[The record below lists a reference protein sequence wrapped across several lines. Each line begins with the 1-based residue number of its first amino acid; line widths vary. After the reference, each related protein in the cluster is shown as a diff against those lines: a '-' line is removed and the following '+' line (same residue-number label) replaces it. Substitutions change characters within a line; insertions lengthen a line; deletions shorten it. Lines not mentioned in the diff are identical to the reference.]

1 MITVLY
7 SNPAAE
13 ERQVWLPY
21 AWGRFREY
29 CDYQSNHDLTQ
40 VKWLPPL
47 IEGWFDVDWLLEE
60 HNLKNVDV
68 LLLSFYVWNE
78 ERQLEIAKRARAA
91 NPNVLILAGGPQAQY
106 RPHQNTKAYEVCDW
120 ITPWEGEDLL
130 ATVLHQKVNG
140 LTVEHDL
147 LVDPRYPVD
156 KVSAKRLILKKFQS
170 PYKLYWDEY
179 AHIAETIKKRHGS
192 LFTMWETN
200 RGCPYKCAFCDW
212 GSATSDKIRRLTED
226 TVMEDLE
233 AFSKL
238 GVTYVFNAD
247 ANFGIFKDDIKYIE
261 RAVELK
267 NSTGYPKE
275 IQFSAAKNKKEVS
288 NQAHK
293 LLYDA
298 NMCTGAQISYQHTDD
313 AVLDAIDR
321 SNIRQ
326 DKLQEELNEAF
337 KNNIPLVGVSIL
349 GNPGDTVDKWKHNL
363 GYMLE
368 IGFHHDLRVHDF
380 MLLPNAPAADPDY
393 IQKYGIK
400 TTRLRNEN
408 STFKTLYHSEFVT
421 ETNTYSKDDYADMQA
436 FTQFLIGFHILN
448 VSKFVSHFARHYY
461 TVSYG
466 EFYDKLSQMPTCNK
480 IYNEVKDHMHK
491 YIAGEVDSKAIMF
504 RGNKLQSDV
513 YVKYRAVELLEA
525 VLDDIMALMQQL
537 TPISDD
543 KLKDMVKA
551 QGLTIVSWRRPRQ
564 LELQYNF
571 SEIFKMLN
579 DLIPGERS
587 NLMDIEHNHRK
598 VKIDK
603 FKIGTQFPED
613 INSFFSF
620 EKFRDLFEI
629 KNQANKREGMSHYP
643 QSLEL

>member
-1 MITVLY
+1 MISVLY

-47 IEGWFDVDWLLEE
+47 IEGWFDVNRLLEE

-78 ERQLEIAKRARAA
+78 ERQLEIAKRARAE

-106 RPHQNTKAYEVCDW
+106 KPHQNTKAYEVCDW

-130 ATVLHQKVNG
+130 ATILYQKVNG

-179 AHIAETIKKRHGS
+179 NHIAQTIKDRHGS

-267 NSTGYPKE
+267 NSTGYPQE

-349 GNPGDTVDKWKHNL
+349 GNPGDTVEKWKHNL

-380 MLLPNAPAADPDY
+380 MLLPNAPAADPEY
-393 IQKYGIK
+393 IQRYGIK

-448 VSKFVSHFARHYY
+448 ISKFVSHFARHYY

-491 YIAGEVDSKAIMF
+491 YVAGEVDSKAIMF
-504 RGNKLQSDV
+504 RGNKLQADV

-525 VLDDIMALMQQL
+525 VLDDVLALMQQL

-543 KLKDMVKA
+543 KLKDMIKA
-551 QGLTIVSWRRPRQ
+551 QYMTIVSWRKPRQ

-587 NLMDIEHNHRK
+587 NLMDIEPNHRK

-603 FKIGTQFPED
+603 FRIGTQFPED

>member
-179 AHIAETIKKRHGS
+179 VHIAQTIKERHGS

-408 STFKTLYHSEFVT
+408 ATFKTLYHSEFVT

-491 YIAGEVDSKAIMF
+491 YVAGEVDSKAIMF

-525 VLDDIMALMQQL
+525 VLDDILALMQQL

>member
-1 MITVLY
+1 MISVLY

-47 IEGWFDVDWLLEE
+47 IEGWFDVNRLLEE

-78 ERQLEIAKRARAA
+78 ERQLEIAKRARAE

-130 ATVLHQKVNG
+130 ATILYQKVNG

-179 AHIAETIKKRHGS
+179 NHIAQTIKDRHGS

-267 NSTGYPKE
+267 NSTGYPQE

-349 GNPGDTVDKWKHNL
+349 GNPGDTVEKWKHNL

-380 MLLPNAPAADPDY
+380 MLLPNAPAADPEY
-393 IQKYGIK
+393 IQRYGIK

-448 VSKFVSHFARHYY
+448 ISKFVSHFARHYY

-491 YIAGEVDSKAIMF
+491 YVAGEVDSKAIMF
-504 RGNKLQSDV
+504 RGNKLQADV

-525 VLDDIMALMQQL
+525 VLDDVLALMQQL

-543 KLKDMVKA
+543 KLKDMIKA
-551 QGLTIVSWRRPRQ
+551 QYMTIVSWRKPRQ

-587 NLMDIEHNHRK
+587 NLMDIEPNHRK

-603 FKIGTQFPED
+603 FRIGTQFPED

>member
-140 LTVEHDL
+140 LTVEHNL

-408 STFKTLYHSEFVT
+408 ATFKTLYHSEFVT

-491 YIAGEVDSKAIMF
+491 YVAGEVDSKAIMF

-525 VLDDIMALMQQL
+525 VLDDILALMQQL

>member
-47 IEGWFDVDWLLEE
+47 IEGWFDVNRLLEE

-91 NPNVLILAGGPQAQY
+91 NPNILILAGGPQAQY

-130 ATVLHQKVNG
+130 ATILYQKVNG

-179 AHIAETIKKRHGS
+179 VHIAQTIKDRHGS

-267 NSTGYPKE
+267 NSTGYPQE

-349 GNPGDTVDKWKHNL
+349 GNPGDTVEKWKHNL

-380 MLLPNAPAADPDY
+380 MLLPNAPAADPEY

-448 VSKFVSHFARHYY
+448 ISKFVSHFARHYY

-491 YIAGEVDSKAIMF
+491 YVAGEVDSKAIMF
-504 RGNKLQSDV
+504 RGNKLQADM
-513 YVKYRAVELLEA
+513 YVKYRAIELLEG
-525 VLDDIMALMQQL
+525 VLDDVTALMQQL
-537 TPISDD
+537 TPMSDD
-543 KLKDMVKA
+543 KLKDMMKA
-551 QGLTIVSWRRPRQ
+551 QYMTIVSWRKPRQ
-564 LELQYNF
+564 LEMQYNF

-587 NLMDIEHNHRK
+587 NLMDIEPKRRK
-598 VKIDK
+598 VKINK
-603 FKIGTQFPED
+603 FRIGTQFPED

>member
-47 IEGWFDVDWLLEE
+47 IEGWFDVNRLLEE

-91 NPNVLILAGGPQAQY
+91 NPNILILAGGPQAQY

-130 ATVLHQKVNG
+130 ATILYQKVNG

-179 AHIAETIKKRHGS
+179 THIAQTIKDRHGS

-267 NSTGYPKE
+267 NSTGYPQE

-349 GNPGDTVDKWKHNL
+349 GNPGDTVEKWKHNL

-380 MLLPNAPAADPDY
+380 MLLPNAPAADPEY

-448 VSKFVSHFARHYY
+448 ISKFVSHFARHYY

-491 YIAGEVDSKAIMF
+491 YVAGEVDSKAIMF
-504 RGNKLQSDV
+504 RGNKLQADM
-513 YVKYRAVELLEA
+513 YVKYRAIELLEG
-525 VLDDIMALMQQL
+525 VLDDVTALMQQL
-537 TPISDD
+537 TPMSDD
-543 KLKDMVKA
+543 KLKDMMKA
-551 QGLTIVSWRRPRQ
+551 QYMTIVSWRKPRQ
-564 LELQYNF
+564 LEMQYNF

-587 NLMDIEHNHRK
+587 NLMDIEPKRRN
-598 VKIDK
+598 VKINK
-603 FKIGTQFPED
+603 FRIGTQFPED

>member
-1 MITVLY
+1 MTRVLY

-13 ERQVWLPY
+13 ERQIWLPY

-29 CDYQSNHDLTQ
+29 CDYQSPRDLSK
-40 VKWLPPL
+40 VNWLTPL
-47 IEGWFDVDWLLEE
+47 IEGWWDVDRLTEE
-60 HNLKNVDV
+60 HDFKNVDV

-78 ERQLEIAKRARAA
+78 ERQLEIAKRARSA

-120 ITPWEGEDLL
+120 ITPWEGEDVL
-130 ATVLHQKVNG
+130 AEVLHQKVNG
-140 LTVEHDL
+140 LPIEHSL
-147 LVDPRYPVD
+147 LVDPKNPVD
-156 KVSAKRLILKKFQS
+156 QVKAKRLILKQFSS

-179 AHIAETIKKRHGS
+179 VQIADTIKKKHKY

-267 NSTGYPKE
+267 KTTGYPQE

-293 LLYDA
+293 LLYEA

-321 SNIRQ
+321 SNIKQ

-337 KNNIPLVGVSIL
+337 RNNIPLVGVSIL

-380 MLLPNAPAADPDY
+380 MLLPNAPAADPEY
-393 IQKYGIK
+393 IQRYGIK

-408 STFKTLYHSEFVT
+408 STFKTLYHSDFVT
-421 ETNTYSKDDYADMQA
+421 ETNTYSKDDYASMQA

-480 IYNEVKDHMHK
+480 IYNEVKDHMQK
-491 YIAGEVDSKAIMF
+491 YVAGEVDSKAIMF
-504 RGNKLQSDV
+504 RKNKLQADV
-513 YVKYRAVELLEA
+513 YVKYRAVELLDG
-525 VLDDIMALMQQL
+525 VLDDMLTLMQQL

-543 KLKDMVKA
+543 KLKDMIKA
-551 QGLTIVSWRRPRQ
+551 QYMTIVSWRKPRQ

-579 DLIPGERS
+579 DLVPGERS
-587 NLMDIEHNHRK
+587 NLMDIEPNQRK
-598 VKIDK
+598 VRINK
-603 FKIGTQFPED
+603 FRIGTQFPED
-613 INSFFSF
+613 LQSYFNF
-620 EKFRDLFEI
+620 EKFRDLFEM

>member
-47 IEGWFDVDWLLEE
+47 IEGWFDVNRLLEE

-91 NPNVLILAGGPQAQY
+91 NPNILILAGGPQAQY

-179 AHIAETIKKRHGS
+179 VHIAQTIKERHGS

-293 LLYDA
+293 ILYEA

-380 MLLPNAPAADPDY
+380 MLLPNAPAADPEY

-408 STFKTLYHSEFVT
+408 CTFKTLYHSEFVT

-461 TVSYG
+461 TISYG

-491 YIAGEVDSKAIMF
+491 YVAGEVDSKAMMF
-504 RGNKLQSDV
+504 RGNKLQADV
-513 YVKYRAVELLEA
+513 YVKYRAIERLEA
-525 VLDDIMALMQQL
+525 VLDDVLALMQQL
-537 TPISDD
+537 TPMSDD
-543 KLKDMVKA
+543 KLKDMIKA
-551 QGLTIVSWRRPRQ
+551 QYTTIVSWRKPRQ
-564 LELQYNF
+564 LDMQYNF

-587 NLMDIEHNHRK
+587 NLMDIEPNHRK

-603 FKIGTQFPED
+603 FRIGTQFPED